1 MGKGKFGMALSVY
14 AVIGFILAALDQT
27 VLCFVLL
34 GFVMV
39 AENNLRVSR
48 AVAEAALLS
57 TFHTAV
63 GAVIDWIADAITSL
77 FSLGGLL
84 GDFIS
89 GGVSSVVSG
98 VFGFF
103 SFLLFVAVLVFA
115 ILAIANVLKGK
126 DAHVPG
132 ISALV
137 SRMFA

>member
-14 AVIGFILAALDQT
+14 AVIGFILAALNQT

-39 AENNLRVSR
+39 AENNLNLSR
-48 AVAEAALLS
+48 TVAEAALLS

-63 GAVIDWIADAITSL
+63 GAVIDWIADSIASI

-84 GDFIS
+84 GDLIS
-89 GGVSSVVSG
+89 GGISSVVSS

-103 SFLLFVAVLVFA
+103 NFLLFVAVLVFA
-115 ILAIANVLKGK
+115 ILAIVNVLKGK
-126 DAHVPG
+126 EARVPG
-132 ISALV
+132 INGLV
-137 SRMFA
+137 KRMFA